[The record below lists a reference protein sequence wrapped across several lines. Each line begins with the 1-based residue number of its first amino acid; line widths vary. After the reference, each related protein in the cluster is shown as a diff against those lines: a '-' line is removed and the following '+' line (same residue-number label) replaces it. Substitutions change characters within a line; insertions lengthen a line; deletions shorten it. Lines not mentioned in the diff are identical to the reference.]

1 MQSDKIEALKRQFE
15 GEIVSRRST
24 SHRGWYTLAVYAS
37 IALYLLISGQAYAW
51 HWVIGGAM
59 GVVLQRSKFCFAA
72 SFRDPLLTGNT
83 KLLRSILLA
92 MMVMSVGFFVIQWPA
107 MSISTTPLE
116 EIPGQLKP
124 AGIHTALGALLFGTG
139 MVVAGGCASG
149 TLMRIGEGFKLQ
161 LIGLLGFLI
170 GTVLAAGH
178 FRFWDEALIRKGQVL
193 YLPRMIGPI
202 PALLTTLALLG
213 SIYLLLTNRKR
224 ERTRKGSS

>member
-1 MQSDKIEALKRQFE
+1 MQSEKIEALKRQFE

-24 SHRGWYTLAVYAS
+24 AHRGWYTLAIYALV
-37 IALYLLISGQAYAW
+37 ALFLLLSKTPYTW

-59 GVVLQRSKFCFAA
+59 GMVLQRSKFCFAA

-83 KLLRSILLA
+83 KLLRAILLA
-92 MMVMSVGFFVIQWPA
+92 MMVMSVGFFMIQWPY
-107 MSISTTPLE
+107 MMGDGPIG

-124 AGIHTALGALLFGTG
+124 AGVHTALGALLFGAG

-161 LIGLLGFLI
+161 LIGLSGFLV

-178 FRFWDEALIRKGQVL
+178 FQFWDEVLIQQGQVL
-193 YLPRMIGPI
+193 YLPERIGPF
-202 PALLTTLALLG
+202 PALFTTLALLG
-213 SIYLLLTNRKR
+213 TINLLLTKMNRRKIG
-224 ERTRKGSS
+224 KGSS